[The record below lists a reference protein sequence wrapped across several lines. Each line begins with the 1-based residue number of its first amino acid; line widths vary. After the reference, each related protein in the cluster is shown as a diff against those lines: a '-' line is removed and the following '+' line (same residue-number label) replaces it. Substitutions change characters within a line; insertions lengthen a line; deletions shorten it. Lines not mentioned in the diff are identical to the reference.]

1 MLNESQINAYNKEI
15 KQLNGDK
22 ENITIQINSLDK
34 ETKILKNN
42 TQKIQEKI
50 NKKQLKNDML

>member
-15 KQLNGDK
+15 KQLNDDK

>member
-1 MLNESQINAYNKEI
+1 MLNESQINAYSKEI
-15 KQLNGDK
+15 KQLNDDK